1 MHVLVYGA
9 GTDKSQEDYL
19 SYLKS
24 LYKMKSQASYLEESE
39 WLCPVSDHV
48 PVCRLA
54 MIMAKKVDRKHV
66 ENDFVRKT
74 ITGKVDDIL
83 QEKVP
88 IELKDIFSKIEK
100 EKRRKVLLEGAP
112 GSGKSTLSL
121 HICHQ
126 WAEGNLFPEYKKV
139 ILVRLRD
146 QKVQQAQ
153 NITDLLPRRD
163 KGMAQK
169 IEVELSASDGK
180 DILFILDGWDEL
192 PHKARGRSVIID
204 ILKSTNY
211 DVIITSRPT
220 SSMSLHRL
228 GLMNVR
234 IEILGFASEE
244 LKNFFTKRLGNDT
257 KSVETLEQR
266 IQENPV
272 IAGTSYL
279 PLNASIIVYLFK
291 FHDNDL
297 PTTLFGIFDAL
308 TRNYVFRH
316 LKKRKQVEIKGI
328 KDLEK
333 LPTPWLD
340 RFKDIRKLAY
350 DGISEDRI
358 IFGLDGD
365 FETLGLLQ
373 GVESFIDCG
382 TSHSYNF
389 LHLSIQEML
398 AALYMAS
405 VLKPREQVEQ
415 FKTLFGR
422 PRFSAVFQFY
432 AAKTK
437 LRTDGISEIVTMVV
451 EKCLQDNRMTEL
463 TSDPK
468 PSTSDSNFG
477 HQRQPLLLCLIH
489 CLFEAHDKTL
499 CQSVVQQLGSKLD
512 LRGISLSPADCVS
525 LRYFLAHCTDFV
537 VDLQLCDIG
546 DEGCKCLFKKNEC
559 YPFRAL

>member
-1 MHVLVYGA
+1 MYGA
-9 GTDKSQEDYL
+9 GTDKGQEDYP

-24 LYKMKSQASYLEESE
+24 LYKIKSQSNYLEENE

-54 MIMAKKVDRKHV
+54 MVMAKQVDKKNID
-66 ENDFVRKT
+66 NDFVRKS

-88 IELKDIFSKIEK
+88 IELKDIFSKVDAG
-100 EKRRKVLLEGAP
+100 KRRKVLLEGAP

-126 WAEGNLFPEYKKV
+126 WANGKLFPEYKKV
-139 ILVRLRD
+139 ILVKLRD
-146 QKVQQAQ
+146 RIVQQAQ
-153 NITDLLPRRD
+153 KVADLFPRRD
-163 KGMAQK
+163 AAMAEK
-169 IEVELSASDGK
+169 LEEELSACDGNE
-180 DILFILDGWDEL
+180 ILFILDGWDEL
-192 PHKARGRSVIID
+192 SQKARDRSVIID

-234 IEILGFASEE
+234 IEILGFTSEE
-244 LKNFFTKRLGNDT
+244 LKYFFTKRLENDI
-257 KSVETLEQR
+257 KSVEKLEQR

-279 PLNASIIVYLFK
+279 PLNASIIVHLFR
-291 FHDNDL
+291 FHNNEL

-308 TRNYVFRH
+308 TRNCVFRH
-316 LKKRKQVEIKGI
+316 LKNRKQADIKGI
-328 KDLEK
+328 KTWDE
-333 LPTPWLD
+333 LPTPWLCH
-340 RFKDIRKLAY
+340 FKDICKLAY
-350 DGISEDRI
+350 DGIREDHI
-358 IFGLDGD
+358 IFDLGGD

-389 LHLSIQEML
+389 LHLSIQELL
-398 AALYMAS
+398 AALHMDAA
-405 VLKPREQVEQ
+405 LEPHEQVAH
-415 FKTLFGR
+415 FRTLFGQ

-437 LRTDGISEIVTMVV
+437 LRTDGINEIVTKVV
-451 EKCLQDNRMTEL
+451 EECLQNPFMTQL
-463 TSDPK
+463 TTDSTDP
-468 PSTSDSNFG
+468 SSGDSNFG
-477 HQRQPLLLCLIH
+477 HEPQPLFICLIH
-489 CLFEAHDKTL
+489 CLFEAQSKSL
-499 CQSVVQQLGSKLD
+499 CQSVVQQLSRKLK
-512 LRGISLSPADCVS
+512 LNMISLNPADCVS
-525 LRYFLAHCTDFV
+525 LRYFFSHCTNFD
-537 VDLQLCDIG
+537 VDLSHCDIG
-546 DEGCKCLFKKNEC
+546 DEGCKSLFKQNEC
-559 YPFRAL
+559 YPFRHLQ